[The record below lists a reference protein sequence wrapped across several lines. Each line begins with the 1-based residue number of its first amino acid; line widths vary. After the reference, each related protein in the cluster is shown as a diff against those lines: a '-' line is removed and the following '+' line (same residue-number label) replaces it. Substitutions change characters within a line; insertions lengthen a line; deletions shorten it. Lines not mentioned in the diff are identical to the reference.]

1 MRMILLAALLL
12 PAPAFAQET
21 RASAAAKLDK
31 EFASSDTNH
40 DGFLS
45 LAELQA
51 RMGKMK
57 VAGGKTLPP
66 AKAKQV
72 AQLFL
77 TRADTNKDKRVSE
90 AESQAIMRAVFA
102 RYDVN
107 GDGTV
112 GGAEAAKARAAAR
125 AKVGVK

>member
-1 MRMILLAALLL
+1 MRTLILAALLL
-12 PAPAFAQET
+12 PAPALAQET
-21 RASAAAKLDK
+21 RASAAAKLDA
-31 EFASSDTNH
+31 EFAGSDTNK

-57 VAGGKTLPP
+57 VQGGEPLPP
-66 AKAKQV
+66 AKARQV

-77 TRADTNKDKRVSE
+77 TRADSNKDKRVSK
-90 AESQAIMRAVFA
+90 AESQAMMRAVFA

-125 AKVGVK
+125 AKVK